1 MNIRIIPV
9 LLVVGT
15 APSPTFASTDGSGLT
30 REQVHEELIQLRA
43 AGYDQS
49 QGEDTNYPVK
59 LQAALARVEARN
71 CRSDT
76 VGDTA
81 GTRLSVGG
89 AIRPEQH
96 PCNVTR

>member
-1 MNIRIIPV
+1 LQLYANVSSEDKCVFCTQHLLAWPEKMMNIRIIAV

-49 QGEDTNYPVK
+49 QGEDTNYPVE
-59 LQAALARVEARN
+59 LQAALARVEAPAQVR
-71 CRSDT
+71 R
-76 VGDTA
+76 
-81 GTRLSVGG
+81 
-89 AIRPEQH
+89 
-96 PCNVTR
+96 